1 MSLQGRNSSR
11 SQFASAGEDSNTGGA
26 GPDGAMSMA
35 GLRIQKLMDAAPAR
49 STLGLILGGMIIGMI
64 TAYFILPTEFTGAS
78 PRHMSEQAVQQWVR
92 MVAVGHSENVHYD
105 DANALLV
112 LQQVPNPQALV
123 QGLAANTSLPAAE
136 RAALESLTDISGFGD
151 LTGALAPVDPGIV
164 GSALQLIVAFAVVA
178 GGATLLGIGR
188 RSLFAPGNAESAP
201 RRDIRETATH
211 TRSQVETTAPLEYSA
226 YSEAPAAASPWVDD
240 ETEKSGKLHP
250 QFGVPVL
257 DKLSS
262 YVKGRNYDDSYAI
275 EMGPEQGNQFLGEC
289 GISSATRVGNELQSV
304 EFWGFDMASQET
316 ITKVFAAPAALSD
329 PALHAAVANRVKD
342 PAVDIVAA
350 EPGAWLVVE
359 SQSLH
364 IRAEIKSVIC
374 NYGGGTPN
382 SGIET
387 LQIQLTAWHK
397 QTQGAAVSAGAFP
410 AASPFDQFAEIELTA
425 PSQTTSPSPPPAPS
439 GESRQPA
446 RRPEDEEEDPFG
458 GTGNFMP
465 YS

>member
-1 MSLQGRNSSR
+1 MSLQGRNPSR
-11 SQFASAGEDSNTGGA
+11 SQYAPAVEDSNGDGSGGA
-26 GPDGAMSMA
+26 MPDAR
-35 GLRIQKLMDAAPAR
+35 LRIQNLIEAAPAR
-49 STLGLILGGMIIGMI
+49 STLAFILGGMIIGMI

-78 PRHMSEQAVQQWVR
+78 PRHMSQQAIQQWVR

-112 LQQVPNPQALV
+112 LQQVPNPQAVV
-123 QGLAANTSLPAAE
+123 QGLAANTGLPAAE
-136 RAALESLTDISGFGD
+136 RAALESLTDIAGFNE

-164 GSALQLIVAFAVVA
+164 GSALQLILAFAVVA
-178 GGATLLGIGR
+178 GGATLLGIAG
-188 RSLFAPGNAESAP
+188 RSLYAPGNAARATRPEP
-201 RRDIRETATH
+201 RASATH
-211 TRSQVETTAPLEYSA
+211 TRSPVEATAPPEFSA
-226 YSEAPAAASPWVDD
+226 YSEAPAPATAWVDD

-250 QFGVPVL
+250 QFGAPVL

-289 GISSATRVGNELQSV
+289 GISGATRVGKELQSV

-316 ITKVFAAPAALSD
+316 VTKVFAAPAAVSD
-329 PALHAAVANRVKD
+329 PALQAAVANRVKD

-350 EPGAWLVVE
+350 EAGAWLIVE
-359 SQSLH
+359 SQALH
-364 IRAEIKSVIC
+364 IKAEIKSVIC

-382 SGIET
+382 GGIET

-397 QTQGAAVSAGAFP
+397 QTQGAAVSAGAYP
-410 AASPFDQFAEIELTA
+410 ASSPFDQFAEIELTA
-425 PSQTTSPSPPPAPS
+425 PSQTTSPTPPPAPS
-439 GESRQPA
+439 GGSAQPA
-446 RRPEDEEEDPFG
+446 KRPEDEEEDPFG

>member
-11 SQFASAGEDSNTGGA
+11 SQHAPAGDDSNTHSAGPGGA
-26 GPDGAMSMA
+26 LPSAI
-35 GLRIQKLMDAAPAR
+35 LRIQKLTEAAPAR
-49 STLGLILGGMIIGMI
+49 STLAFILGGMVIGMI

-78 PRHMSEQAVQQWVR
+78 PRHMSQQAVQQWVR
-92 MVAVGHSENVHYD
+92 MVAVGHSETVHYD
-105 DANALLV
+105 DANALLA

-123 QGLAANTSLPAAE
+123 QSLAANTGLPAAE
-136 RAALESLTDISGFGD
+136 RAALESLSDIAGFGE

-164 GSALQLIVAFAVVA
+164 GSALQLILAFAVVA
-178 GGATLLGIGR
+178 GGATVLGIAG
-188 RSLFAPGNAESAP
+188 RSLYSPGNAASAARP
-201 RRDIRETATH
+201 EARASATH
-211 TRSQVETTAPLEYSA
+211 TRSPVESAAPPQVSA
-226 YSEAPAAASPWVDD
+226 YSEAPPAARPWVDD

-275 EMGPEQGNQFLGEC
+275 EMSPEQGNQFLGEC

-329 PALHAAVANRVKD
+329 PALQAAVANRVKD

-350 EPGAWLVVE
+350 EPGAWLLVE
-359 SQSLH
+359 SQALY
-364 IRAEIKSVIC
+364 IKAEIKSVIC

-382 SGIET
+382 SGIDS

-397 QTQGAAVSAGAFP
+397 GTQGAAVSAGAYP
-410 AASPFDQFAEIELTA
+410 ASSPFDQFAEIELTA
-425 PSQTTSPSPPPAPS
+425 PSQTTSPTPPPPPS
-439 GESRQPA
+439 GGSGQPA
-446 RRPEDEEEDPFG
+446 KRPEDEEEDPFG